1 MRIIMEIIMP
11 SLGETVDEGKVVKWL
26 KKVGDEIKEGD
37 ILCEVETDK
46 TAAEI
51 PSTVNGK
58 LTEIIAQEGDT
69 IPVGGKIATV
79 E

>member
-1 MRIIMEIIMP
+1 MEIIMP
-11 SLGETVDEGKVVKWL
+11 SLGETVDEGKVIKWH
-26 KKVGDEIKEGD
+26 KKVGDQIKDGD

-51 PSTVNGK
+51 PSTVNGT
-58 LTEIIAQEGDT
+58 LTEIIAPEGET
-69 IPVGGKIATV
+69 ISVGGKIATV

>member
-1 MRIIMEIIMP
+1 MEIIMP

-26 KKVGDEIKEGD
+26 KKVGDEIKEGE

>member
-1 MRIIMEIIMP
+1 MNNN
-11 SLGETVDEGKVVKWL
+11 
-26 KKVGDEIKEGD
+26 

-51 PSTVNGK
+51 PSTVNGT
-58 LTEIIAQEGDT
+58 LTEITAPEGET

>member
-1 MRIIMEIIMP
+1 MEIIMP

-37 ILCEVETDK
+37 LLCEVETDK

>member
-1 MRIIMEIIMP
+1 MEIIMP

-69 IPVGGKIATV
+69 IPVGVKIATV

>member
-1 MRIIMEIIMP
+1 M
-11 SLGETVDEGKVVKWL
+11 
-26 KKVGDEIKEGD
+26 
-37 ILCEVETDK
+37 EVETDK

>member
-1 MRIIMEIIMP
+1 MEIIMP
-11 SLGETVDEGKVVKWL
+11 SLGETVDEGKVIKWH
-26 KKVGDEIKEGD
+26 KNVGDEIKEGD

-51 PSTVNGK
+51 PSTVNGT
-58 LTEIIAQEGDT
+58 LTEIIAPEGDV
-69 IPVGGKIATV
+69 IPAGGKIATV

>member
-1 MRIIMEIIMP
+1 MEIIMP

-37 ILCEVETDK
+37 IICEVETDK

>member
-1 MRIIMEIIMP
+1 MEIIMP

-58 LTEIIAQEGDT
+58 LTEIIAQEGDP
-69 IPVGGKIATV
+69 IPVGGIIATV

>member
-1 MRIIMEIIMP
+1 MP
-11 SLGETVDEGKVVKWL
+11 TLGETVDEGKVIKWL

-51 PSTVNGK
+51 PSTEMVHLQK
-58 LTEIIAQEGDT
+58 LQHLR
-69 IPVGGKIATV
+69 VRQSL
-79 E
+79 

>member
-1 MRIIMEIIMP
+1 MINCH
-11 SLGETVDEGKVVKWL
+11 KN
-26 KKVGDEIKEGD
+26 VGDQLKEVD

-51 PSTVNGK
+51 PSTINGI
-58 LTEIIAQEGDT
+58 LIEITATEGET

>member
-1 MRIIMEIIMP
+1 MEIIMP

-58 LTEIIAQEGDT
+58 LTQIIAQEGDT

>member
-1 MRIIMEIIMP
+1 MEIIMP

-26 KKVGDEIKEGD
+26 KKVGDVIKEGD

>member
-1 MRIIMEIIMP
+1 MP

-58 LTEIIAQEGDT
+58 LTEINAQEGDT

>member
-1 MRIIMEIIMP
+1 MEIIMP

-26 KKVGDEIKEGD
+26 KKVGDEIKDGD

>member
-1 MRIIMEIIMP
+1 MEIIMP

>member
-1 MRIIMEIIMP
+1 MEIIMP

-79 E
+79 EQ

>member
-1 MRIIMEIIMP
+1 MEIIMP

-69 IPVGGKIATV
+69 IPVGGKIATI